1 MRLSV
6 CLFVAAV
13 GGGACDTAGPSQTT
27 GLTGTVVR
35 GPVTPVCR
43 IEVPCDAPFSARF
56 SVERA
61 GRRVAAFQSD
71 TAGAFTVWIDP
82 GAYAVVPGADA
93 PLLSPGSQ
101 AKRVMV
107 GENGLTTVRLMF
119 DTGIR

>member
-6 CLFVAAV
+6 LLLVAAV
-13 GGGACDTAGPSQTT
+13 GGAACGATGPSPAT

-43 IEVPCDAPFSARF
+43 IEAPCDAPFSARF

-61 GRRVAAFQSD
+61 GRRVAGFQSD

-82 GAYAVVPGADA
+82 GAYTVVPGADA
-93 PLLSPGSQ
+93 PLLSPESQ
-101 AKRVMV
+101 AKRVIV
-107 GENGLTTVRLMF
+107 GDSGLTTVRLVF